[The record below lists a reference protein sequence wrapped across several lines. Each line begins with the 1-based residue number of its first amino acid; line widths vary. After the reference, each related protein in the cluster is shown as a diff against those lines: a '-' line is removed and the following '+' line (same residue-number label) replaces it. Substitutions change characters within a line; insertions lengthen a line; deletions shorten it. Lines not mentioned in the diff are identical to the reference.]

1 MSQTRTAVTVERVT
15 FRSRHAFDEVIE
27 GIYQEIGQPDLDE
40 FIASLAAARD
50 YDEYQALVRAATGPS
65 GLMRFLHLNQA
76 AAFAKNPDVAPFRL
90 VRIIAGNPVT
100 MSEMARYVP
109 DAASYAPVTILVYEA
124 PDGVRVCYDTITSA
138 LRPYGDER
146 ALKVAEE
153 LDRKV
158 LKVLGGAAGPAE
170 PAEPAEPG
178 TTAW

>member
-1 MSQTRTAVTVERVT
+1 MSQTRIAVTVERVT
-15 FRSRHAFDEVIE
+15 FHSRRAFDEVIE
-27 GIYQEIGQPDLDE
+27 GIYQEIGRPELDE
-40 FIASLAAARD
+40 LIASLAAAHN
-50 YDEYQALVRAATGPS
+50 DEYQALVRAATGPS

-76 AAFAKNPDVAPFRL
+76 FAKNPEVTPFRL

-124 PDGVRVCYDTITSA
+124 PDGVRACYDTIASA

-158 LKVLGGAAGPAE
+158 LNLLSGATGPAE
-170 PAEPAEPG
+170 PGAA
-178 TTAW
+178 AW

>member
-15 FRSRHAFDEVIE
+15 FRSRRTFDEVIE
-27 GIYQEIGQPDLDE
+27 GIYREIGRPELDE
-40 FIASLAAARD
+40 LIASLAAARD
-50 YDEYQALVRAATGPS
+50 HDEYQALVRAATGPS

-76 AAFAKNPDVAPFRL
+76 AAFAKNPEVTPFRL
-90 VRIIAGNPVT
+90 VRIIAGNPV
-100 MSEMARYVP
+100 MMGEMARYVA

-124 PDGVRVCYDTITSA
+124 PDGVRACYDTIASA

-158 LKVLGGAAGPAE
+158 LNLLSGATGPAE
-170 PAEPAEPG
+170 PGAAAE
-178 TTAW
+178 